1 MTNGFEVKLL
11 CCHGDFSFR
20 EEEQPHS
27 RTAADQ
33 EFHRQM
39 MMTVLL
45 FLALLVLFQISHAF
59 TYSGMQAQQHGRG
72 RGMAL
77 RMGGNTAK
85 FGIFSPVVYG
95 AKFILGEAKLNK
107 VSLPPCYFS
116 SCHSSSFIFHL
127 ISTQLRGKAIS
138 LHSQAIT
145 EWCLQYGAY
154 NLRLKLIKKA
164 KKNGDTLGFLV

>member
-1 MTNGFEVKLL
+1 
-11 CCHGDFSFR
+11 
-20 EEEQPHS
+20 
-27 RTAADQ
+27 
-33 EFHRQM
+33 
-39 MMTVLL
+39 MTVLL

-107 VSLPPCYFS
+107 
-116 SCHSSSFIFHL
+116 
-127 ISTQLRGKAIS
+127 LRGKAIS